1 MFFLNLDPNLL
12 TQEINSNI
20 ALNSIISLY
29 DKALKSQIL
38 SSEEIVITMR
48 SIDFLRNK
56 LNNQGELI
64 TNTIKNVENVE
75 KSNTNPNFGSRKFL
89 VQDANGGL
97 IPMRKYYVNNYND
110 KMQTEKNSH
119 AVCSELVKLGYIKIE
134 EPSRTLLIQP
144 KK

>member
-1 MFFLNLDPNLL
+1 MLNSNFDTHLF
-12 TQEINSNI
+12 TQEISSEL
-20 ALNSIISLY
+20 ALNSIIKLY

-38 SSEEIVITMR
+38 STEEIVLTMR

-64 TNTIKNVENVE
+64 TNTTKNVENVD
-75 KSNTNPNFGSRKFL
+75 KSHPKPNFGSRKFL

-134 EPSRTLLIQP
+134 EPSRTLLVQP